1 MGWTIQ
7 IVTPDLPIAPQT
19 PYTKDM
25 NNTQPNFNRFS
36 FASLAARAGQ
46 APANYA
52 TDMNGGDFDDY
63 FTAEDIDRRR
73 YETERRRA
81 RYGY

>member
-1 MGWTIQ
+1 MEWTIQ
-7 IVTPDLPIAPQT
+7 IVTPDLPKAPQT

-25 NNTQPNFNRFS
+25 NNETNFNRFS

-46 APANYA
+46 APADYA